1 VASSCITFQLTG
13 SEVEMAADP
22 DSMESP
28 HTCLVFKTGNW
39 LHIAT
44 ITVIIVN
51 KGSNNYPSDT
61 TIYCENGNHSH
72 MF

>member
-1 VASSCITFQLTG
+1 MV
-13 SEVEMAADP
+13 ADP

-28 HTCLVFKTGNW
+28 YTCLVFKTGSW
-39 LHIAT
+39 LLIAT
-44 ITVIIVN
+44 ITVVN

-61 TIYCENGNHSH
+61 TIYCENRNNSH

>member
-1 VASSCITFQLTG
+1 VASSSITFQLTG
-13 SEVEMAADP
+13 SEVAMAAHP

-28 HTCLVFKTGNW
+28 YTCPVFKTGKW
-39 LHIAT
+39 LHVAT
-44 ITVIIVN
+44 ITVVS

-61 TIYCENGNHSH
+61 TIYCENRKNSH